1 MSYMEYEIPM
11 TEGWQDLVVWDEEL
25 YDPFFQGAT
34 SYPSAQQ
41 SSYTSSYQF
50 SDSYTSEPPYLV
62 SAPPSV
68 VDEPPSLEYSAPPS
82 IPDEQ
87 CLSGRM
93 YDTSLSFD
101 ANTTSPS
108 PFPDGSHEFGSFGT
122 YDNTLLS
129 PMGNFDD
136 IPILDTR
143 YDRIPE
149 TFPSST
155 GSLESAAETVF
166 NPYITGSSHSFSGL
180 DVRVS
185 GVFSNPSAWADRPR
199 IIEPIDENA
208 SNSAE
213 VAPITIP
220 QSFPQGYNPAP
231 SSYRQSNRERELH
244 SSSMAITI
252 PTGAPTTYNNRT
264 SHSASTRRVPP
275 ILSVSPGAL
284 RQSRNAM
291 SPRHTSRP
299 RRKTSTP
306 SPASESYAWVAYQP
320 NPLTHKLAPTSTE
333 GMAGRALRGRK
344 KALTAEQRS
353 HAALMRIVRACSNC
367 QRRKEKCDPG
377 TPCKA
382 CVEYY
387 KGDLVNHPCR
397 DHTLSD
403 LSAAFLSDRLG
414 WHPTDRPVESFIP
427 SGDFII
433 STDFAYTVPLNFG
446 FGPTFPV
453 LVHAVKVK
461 DNRRLVH
468 EHIIYAWP
476 PEVPTGPAHKH
487 AVLPAVLTDSA
498 QFHLMQTLDSH
509 LSLLVTR
516 HFHAFPLFR
525 SPLRVLREIYI
536 FSCSIPTNSTHYR
549 VLHQALKLLVLVH
562 VGGDITLPSPSES
575 SVVKQFISDT
585 MDISKEITPM
595 PCFIR
600 AQFGRIMPDLALKLM
615 KDVLSSLEQLFLNK
629 DCNDWPIVLAI
640 LISILMTVESVHYHA
655 AKLPYH
661 NRYDVPRSSAEEDLK
676 FDEQGVKTLLDF
688 YSACFSGCH
697 ARIRPDWEGES
708 MQSHNIG
715 SPEAKFIEGLRGTIK
730 MADDAGYL
738 AQKAN
743 ETRDGD
749 DMGYFFDRLVARLLS
764 SKT

>member
-1 MSYMEYEIPM
+1 M
-11 TEGWQDLVVWDEEL
+11 TESWQDLVVWDEEL

-34 SYPSAQQ
+34 SYPRAQQ

-50 SDSYTSEPPYLV
+50 SDSYTSEPSYLV
-62 SAPPSV
+62 SAPLSV
-68 VDEPPSLEYSAPPS
+68 ADEPPSLEYSVPPS
-82 IPDEQ
+82 IPDER
-87 CLSGRM
+87 CSSGQG
-93 YDTSLSFD
+93 YGTSLSFD
-101 ANTTSPS
+101 TTTTSPS
-108 PFPDGSHEFGSFGT
+108 PFPDGSQYFGSFGT
-122 YDNTLLS
+122 YDNVLLS
-129 PMGNFDD
+129 PLRNFDD
-136 IPILDTR
+136 PPILDTR

-149 TFPSST
+149 TIPSST

-166 NPYITGSSHSFSGL
+166 NPHVTGSSHSFSGL
-180 DVRVS
+180 DVRAS
-185 GVFSNPSAWADRPR
+185 RVFSNLGHWADRPR
-199 IIEPIDENA
+199 IIEPIDENV
-208 SNSAE
+208 AE

-220 QSFPQGYNPAP
+220 RTFSQSYDPA
-231 SSYRQSNRERELH
+231 NELH
-244 SSSMAITI
+244 SRSRAITI
-252 PTGAPTTYNNRT
+252 PAGVPTSYNNRA

-275 ILSVSPGAL
+275 ILSVSPGAS

-306 SPASESYAWVAYQP
+306 SPASESYAWVAYQR
-320 NPLTHKLAPTSTE
+320 NPLTNKLAPTSIE
-333 GMAGRALRGRK
+333 GMVGRALRGRK

-382 CVEYY
+382 CVEHY

-414 WHPTDRPVESFIP
+414 WHPTDRPLESFIP
-427 SGDFII
+427 AGEFEI
-433 STDFAYTVPLNFG
+433 STDCTYTVPLNFG
-446 FGPTFPV
+446 FGPSFPV
-453 LVHAVKVK
+453 SVHAVKVK

-487 AVLPAVLTDSA
+487 AVLPAVLTNDA
-498 QFHLMQTLDSH
+498 QFHLIQTLDSH
-509 LSLLVTR
+509 LSLLVAR
-516 HFHAFPLFR
+516 HFRAFPLFR
-525 SPLRVLREIYI
+525 SPLRVLREIYV
-536 FSCSIPTNSTHYR
+536 FSCSIPTNSKHYR
-549 VLHQALKLLVLVH
+549 ILHQALKLLVLVH
-562 VGGDITLPSPSES
+562 IGGDITLPSPTDS
-575 SVVKQFISDT
+575 SVVRQFVCNN
-585 MDISKEITPM
+585 MDIPEHVTPT

-600 AQFGRIMPDLALKLM
+600 AQFGRIMPDLAFKLM
-615 KDVLSSLEQLFLNK
+615 REVLSSLEQLCLNK
-629 DCNDWPIVLAI
+629 DSDDWPIVLAV
-640 LISILMTVESVHYHA
+640 LISVLMTVESVHYHA

-661 NRYDVPRSSAEEDLK
+661 NRYDIPRSNAEQDAI

-697 ARIRPDWEGES
+697 ARIRPDWEGEPT
-708 MQSHNIG
+708 QSLNIG
-715 SPEAKFIEGLRGTIK
+715 SPEAIFIGGLRGTIK

-738 AQKAN
+738 GRKAN
-743 ETRDGD
+743 ETREGD
-749 DMGYFFDRLVARLLS
+749 DMGYFFDRLVARLLIS
-764 SKT
+764 RS

>member
-1 MSYMEYEIPM
+1 MSYMEHDTPM
-11 TEGWQDLVVWDEEL
+11 TESWQDLVVWEEEL
-25 YDPFFQGAT
+25 YDPIFQSAA
-34 SYPSAQQ
+34 SYPQAQP

-50 SDSYTSEPPYLV
+50 SDSYNSEPSYLV

-68 VDEPPSLEYSAPPS
+68 ADEPPSLVYSAPPS

-87 CLSGRM
+87 YSSGQA
-93 YDTSLSFD
+93 YVASLSFD
-101 ANTTSPS
+101 NNTTSPL
-108 PFPDGSHEFGSFGT
+108 PFQDDSQYFGSFGT

-129 PMGNFDD
+129 SLGNFADS
-136 IPILDTR
+136 PILDTR

-155 GSLESAAETVF
+155 GSLESATETVF
-166 NPYITGSSHSFSGL
+166 NPHITGSTHSFSGL
-180 DVRVS
+180 DVRAS
-185 GVFSNPSAWADRPR
+185 RVFSNLGSWVDRPH

-208 SNSAE
+208 GSRAE
-213 VAPITIP
+213 VVPITIP
-220 QSFPQGYNPAP
+220 QTFSQSYSSALP
-231 SSYRQSNRERELH
+231 SYRRSNEENELH
-244 SSSMAITI
+244 SSSRAITI
-252 PTGAPTTYNNRT
+252 PAGGPTSYNGA
-264 SHSASTRRVPP
+264 SHSATARRVPP
-275 ILSVSPGAL
+275 MLSVSPGA
-284 RQSRNAM
+284 SRHSRSAM

-299 RRKTSTP
+299 RRKASTP

-320 NPLTHKLAPTSTE
+320 NPLTNKLAPMSTE
-333 GMAGRALRGRK
+333 SLGGRALRGRK
-344 KALTAEQRS
+344 RALTAEQRI

-382 CVEYY
+382 CVEHY

-397 DHTLSD
+397 DQTLSD

-414 WHPTDRPVESFIP
+414 WHPTDRSLESFMP
-427 SGDFII
+427 AGDFEI
-433 STDFAYTVPLNFG
+433 STDFAYTIPLNFG
-446 FGPTFPV
+446 FGPAFPV
-453 LVHAVKVK
+453 SVHTVKMK
-461 DNRRLVH
+461 DSRRLVH
-468 EHIIYAWP
+468 EHIVYAWP
-476 PEVPTGPAHKH
+476 PEAPTGPAHKH
-487 AVLPAVLTDSA
+487 AVLPAVLTDDA

-516 HFHAFPLFR
+516 HFRSFPLFR
-525 SPLRVLREIYI
+525 SPLRVLREIYV

-549 VLHQALKLLVLVH
+549 ILHQALKLLVLVH
-562 VGGDITLPSPSES
+562 IGGDITLPSPSES
-575 SVVKQFISDT
+575 SVVKQFINSAMDMSEDT
-585 MDISKEITPM
+585 TPT

-615 KDVLSSLEQLFLNK
+615 KEVLSSLEQLFLNK
-629 DCNDWPIVLAI
+629 DCDDWPIVLAV

-661 NRYDVPRSSAEEDLK
+661 SRYDTPRSNAEEDLK

-708 MQSHNIG
+708 IQSHNVG
-715 SPEAKFIEGLRGTIK
+715 SPEAMFIEGLRGTVK
-730 MADDAGYL
+730 VADDAGYL
-738 AQKAN
+738 AKKAN
-743 ETRDGD
+743 EMREGD
-749 DMGYFFDRLVARLLS
+749 DMGYFFDRLVARLLIS
-764 SKT
+764 RL